1 MAAVEAAA
9 VIAAVEAGGVA
20 IDPTGRPRPDGRR
33 APPARPAPQLLK
45 GIYNV
50 GQKYWHVPI
59 PSRPICPV
67 CKKAVYSRA
76 GIHPQCAVSQAES
89 PRPVKP
95 EPPHSEVPSAAK

>member
-1 MAAVEAAA
+1 MS
-9 VIAAVEAGGVA
+9 
-20 IDPTGRPRPDGRR
+20 P
-33 APPARPAPQLLK
+33 LLK
-45 GIYNV
+45 GISTV

-89 PRPVKP
+89 LRPVKP
-95 EPPHSEVPSAAK
+95 EPPHAELPASAK

>member
-1 MAAVEAAA
+1 MAAEGAA
-9 VIAAVEAGGVA
+9 IAGEEAGAA
-20 IDPTGRPRPDGRR
+20 IDPTRRPRPARDSPVL
-33 APPARPAPQLLK
+33 PPARRTPQHLE
-45 GIYNV
+45 GIIIV

-89 PRPVKP
+89 LRPVKP
-95 EPPHSEVPSAAK
+95 EPSHPEAPASTK